1 MGKLS
6 GQRLEIHHD
15 KGKSQIPVYTNLSE
29 TDMTIAVIP
38 SRYGSSRFEG
48 KPLALVY
55 GKPMIQ
61 RVYEQTQKS
70 KAVSKTIV
78 ATDDERIFKTVEHFG
93 GIAVMTSDE
102 CRSGTDRVAQAAD
115 ILNLG
120 ADDIIVNIQGDQP
133 VFNPL
138 TIDEMISPFSHDPAL
153 VMSTLA
159 FKIKDE
165 REITDPKDVK
175 VTFDNNGF
183 ALYFSR
189 AQIPYPRDLE
199 TKADFYKHLG
209 FYAYKKSFLD
219 TLVTLPTGTCEHIE
233 KLEQLRVLEFG
244 YRIKVVI
251 TQYDSPEIDLPC
263 DIKRIEAKL
272 LHS

>member
-6 GQRLEIHHD
+6 GKRLENHHD
-15 KGKSQIPVYTNLSE
+15 KGKNQILVPENVNE
-29 TDMTIAVIP
+29 TAMTIAVIP

-48 KPLALVY
+48 KPLALVA
-55 GKPMIQ
+55 GKSMIQ
-61 RVYEQTQKS
+61 RVYEQAEKS
-70 KAVSKTIV
+70 TAVSKTIV
-78 ATDDERIFKTVEHFG
+78 ATDDERILKAVKNFG
-93 GIAVMTSDE
+93 GLAVMTSDT
-102 CRSGTDRVAQAAD
+102 CRSGTDRVAQAAGM
-115 ILNLG
+115 LTLG
-120 ADDIIVNIQGDQP
+120 PEEIIVNIQGDQP
-133 VFNPL
+133 FFNPV
-138 TIDEMISPFSHDPAL
+138 TIDELISPFNKDPDL

-159 FKIKDE
+159 FKIKNK

-189 AQIPYPRDLE
+189 AQIPYPRDPG
-199 TKADFYKHLG
+199 TKVDFYKHLG

-219 TLVTLPTGTCEHIE
+219 TLVALPTGTCEQIE

-251 TQYDSPEIDLPC
+251 TPYDSPEIDLPE
-263 DIKRIEAKL
+263 DIKRIEANL
-272 LHS
+272 LSA

>member
-1 MGKLS
+1 
-6 GQRLEIHHD
+6 
-15 KGKSQIPVYTNLSE
+15 
-29 TDMTIAVIP
+29 MTIAVIP
-38 SRYGSSRFEG
+38 SRYGSSRFKG
-48 KPLALVY
+48 KPLALVA

-70 KAVSKTIV
+70 PAVSKTIV
-78 ATDDERIFKTVEHFG
+78 ATDDERIFKAVEDFG
-93 GIAVMTSDE
+93 GIAVMTSEE
-102 CRSGTDRVAQAAD
+102 CRSGTDRVAQTAD

-120 ADDIIVNIQGDQP
+120 PDDIVVNIQGDQP
-133 VFNPL
+133 VFNPF
-138 TIDEMISPFSHDPAL
+138 TIDEMISPFSYDPDL

-175 VTFDNNGF
+175 VTVDNNGF

-189 AQIPYPRDLE
+189 AQIPYPRDPE
-199 TKADFYKHLG
+199 TKVDYYKHLG

-219 TLVTLPTGTCEHIE
+219 KLVALPTGTCEHIE

-263 DIKRIEAKL
+263 DIKRIEKKL
-272 LHS
+272 LKSPYYDFLI